1 MRRRILQSTLL
12 VVAITALVLGGPL
25 AITTWRLVEDIHR
38 ADLLSR
44 LEQVAARLDSAGA
57 LDRASIE
64 LAVPTGG
71 RLVLQRT
78 GAPAGRAAARR
89 GRPGGPA
96 RRGRLPRGARPARDP
111 RAGPGVGRA
120 RHISC

>member
-44 LEQVAARLDSAGA
+44 LEQVAALLDSAAA

-71 RLVLQRT
+71 RLVLQRA
-78 GAPAGRAAARR
+78 GEPDQVIGVDVGDAPNRCRSRRAMCS
-89 GRPGGPA
+89 
-96 RRGRLPRGARPARDP
+96 
-111 RAGPGVGRA
+111 
-120 RHISC
+120 SCRSRCG